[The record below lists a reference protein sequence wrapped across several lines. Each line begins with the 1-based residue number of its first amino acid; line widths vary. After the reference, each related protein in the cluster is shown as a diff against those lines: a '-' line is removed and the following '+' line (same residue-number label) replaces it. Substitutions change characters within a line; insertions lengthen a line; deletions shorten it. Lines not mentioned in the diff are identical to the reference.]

1 MPADFIIVGAG
12 TAGCVLA
19 ERLTTRGAS
28 VLILEAGGSDRHM
41 HVQIPAA
48 FPKLFKTM
56 RDWAYETTPQPTL
69 NERRIFWPRGKM
81 LGGSSSMNAQIH
93 QWCCAS
99 DFDQWRVG
107 GAEGWGWDDMR
118 PSLERIDKALNGGAL
133 RTPNQMTHAFLKAAA
148 ACGLPSVSTHNGG
161 LLKAGAAIATVAHS
175 DGARLNAAEAF
186 LRPALRRNARVMTK
200 TKVRR
205 IIFEDRKAVGV
216 EILRNGAVQALR
228 AERGVILAAGAINS
242 PQLLMHLGIGDG
254 EALRRSNVKLLQH
267 APGVGANLQD
277 HLMFVAHF
285 AAKRPISLKS
295 AESPVNLWRY
305 LTSRR
310 GMLASNVA
318 EATAFF
324 ASAGADIDLELVFAP
339 VLFENEGLSRPS
351 AHGFSIGVVLLTPR
365 SRGRVS
371 LSRDGVTI
379 DPAYLNADGDLSRLV
394 TGVHLAQRIAQ
405 SAPLS
410 DENARELSPASTS
423 DADIAAAIRAH
434 AHTIYHPVGTCRM
447 GADDGAVVDPTLRVR
462 GVDDLWVADASV
474 IPTAPRGHPNAVVAA
489 IADRAAAFI
498 GA

>member
-1 MPADFIIVGAG
+1 
-12 TAGCVLA
+12 
-19 ERLTTRGAS
+19 
-28 VLILEAGGSDRHM
+28 
-41 HVQIPAA
+41 
-48 FPKLFKTM
+48 
-56 RDWAYETTPQPTL
+56 
-69 NERRIFWPRGKM
+69 
-81 LGGSSSMNAQIH
+81 
-93 QWCCAS
+93 
-99 DFDQWRVG
+99 
-107 GAEGWGWDDMR
+107 
-118 PSLERIDKALNGGAL
+118 
-133 RTPNQMTHAFLKAAA
+133 
-148 ACGLPSVSTHNGG
+148 
-161 LLKAGAAIATVAHS
+161 
-175 DGARLNAAEAF
+175 
-186 LRPALRRNARVMTK
+186 
-200 TKVRR
+200 
-205 IIFEDRKAVGV
+205 
-216 EILRNGAVQALR
+216 
-228 AERGVILAAGAINS
+228 
-242 PQLLMHLGIGDG
+242 
-254 EALRRSNVKLLQH
+254 
-267 APGVGANLQD
+267 
-277 HLMFVAHF
+277 MFVAHF